1 MWKIGMPN
9 LGHTME
15 QGTVREWL
23 RKEGD
28 HVRKGDVLV
37 VVETDKANFDVE
49 SPGDGVLLRI
59 VVAEGTVVPVGATIG
74 VVGAPGAPLPDLGPA
89 EIRASHAAR
98 AEARAETGA
107 DAPMAGAPVG
117 TVSGAVPA
125 PVETVATGA
134 PATTS
139 AGRRQVSPVARSLA
153 QELGVD
159 LARVEGTGPGGLVT
173 KEDVRRA
180 AESPRP
186 APVAAAP
193 VASGRAEAGIT
204 VVPLTSMRRTIA
216 ERMQRSWRDAP
227 MVTLV
232 THADVT
238 ALLDARQGA
247 GPRVGI
253 NDLILRA
260 TALALG
266 RHPRLNAWWQ
276 AGELR
281 QVRDVNL
288 GVAVAVEDGLVVPVV
303 REAQRKTVAEIGAE
317 VAALG
322 EKARRQGLGAADVAD
337 GTFTVTNLGAWGIDL
352 FTPIINPPQ
361 VAILGVGR
369 VNRAPRETP
378 AGVAFVSQLALCL
391 VFDHRAADGAGG
403 AAMLKTLVELLGDP
417 ARVLAPAT

>member
-23 RKEGD
+23 RKEGER
-28 HVRKGDVLV
+28 VRKGDVLV
-37 VVETDKANFDVE
+37 VIETDKAAFDVE
-49 SPGDGVLLRI
+49 SPGDGVLLKI
-59 VVAEGTVVPVGATIG
+59 VVPEGTVVPVGATIG
-74 VVGAPGAPLPDLGPA
+74 VVGAPGTPLPDLGPA
-89 EIRASHAAR
+89 AAR
-98 AEARAETGA
+98 AAAGPTAQAR
-107 DAPMAGAPVG
+107 
-117 TVSGAVPA
+117 
-125 PVETVATGA
+125 VETVPASA
-134 PATTS
+134 PGKP

-159 LARVEGTGPGGLVT
+159 LSLVEGTGPGGLVT
-173 KEDVRRA
+173 KEDVRRT
-180 AESPRP
+180 AESPGG
-186 APVAAAP
+186 APDAAVSA
-193 VASGRAEAGIT
+193 ASGLAEAGIT

-216 ERMQRSWRDAP
+216 ERMQRSWRDTP

-232 THADVT
+232 THAEVT
-238 ALLDARQGA
+238 ALLDARHAG

-260 TALALG
+260 TAVALTQ
-266 RHPRLNAWWQ
+266 HPRLNAWWRE
-276 AGELR
+276 GELR

-303 REAQRKTVAEIGAE
+303 RRAQQKTVTEIGAE

-322 EKARRQGLGAADVAD
+322 EKARRSGLGAADVAD

-369 VNRAPRETP
+369 VNRVPRETP
-378 AGVAFVSQLALCL
+378 TGFAFVSELALCL
-391 VFDHRAADGAGG
+391 VFDHRAVDGAGG

-417 ARVLAPAT
+417 ARVLAPAKEDAP

>member
-1 MWKIGMPN
+1 MVRVAG
-9 LGHTME
+9 E
-15 QGTVREWL
+15 TV
-23 RKEGD
+23 
-28 HVRKGDVLV
+28 
-37 VVETDKANFDVE
+37 
-49 SPGDGVLLRI
+49 PGS
-59 VVAEGTVVPVGATIG
+59 VPARLEAAPG
-74 VVGAPGAPLPDLGPA
+74 GAPP
-89 EIRASHAAR
+89 R
-98 AEARAETGA
+98 
-107 DAPMAGAPVG
+107 
-117 TVSGAVPA
+117 
-125 PVETVATGA
+125 
-134 PATTS
+134 S

-159 LARVEGTGPGGLVT
+159 LSRVEGTGPGGLVT

-180 AESPRP
+180 AESPGGAR
-186 APVAAAP
+186 VAA
-193 VASGRAEAGIT
+193 VASGLAEAGIT

-238 ALLDARQGA
+238 SLLDARHA
-247 GPRVGI
+247 ADTRVGI

-260 TALALG
+260 TAVALT
-266 RHPRLNAWWQ
+266 RHPRLNAWWRE
-276 AGELR
+276 GELR

-288 GVAVAVEDGLVVPVV
+288 GVAVAVEDGLIVPVV
-303 REAQRKTVAEIGAE
+303 RGAQQKSVTEIGAE

-322 EKARRQGLGAADVAD
+322 EKARRSGLGAADVAD

-369 VNRAPRETP
+369 VNRVPRETP
-378 AGVAFVSQLALCL
+378 AGFTFVSELALCL
-391 VFDHRAADGAGG
+391 VFDHRAVDGAGG

>member
-23 RKEGD
+23 RKEGEG
-28 HVRKGDVLV
+28 VRKGDVV
-37 VVETDKANFDVE
+37 VVIETDKASFDVE
-49 SPGDGVLLRI
+49 SPGDGVLLKI
-59 VVAEGTVVPVGATIG
+59 VVPEGTVVPVGATIG
-74 VVGAPGAPLPDLGPA
+74 VVGAPGTPLPDLGPA
-89 EIRASHAAR
+89 AAR
-98 AEARAETGA
+98 AAAGPTAQAR
-107 DAPMAGAPVG
+107 
-117 TVSGAVPA
+117 
-125 PVETVATGA
+125 VETVPASA
-134 PATTS
+134 PGKP

-159 LARVEGTGPGGLVT
+159 LSLVEGTGPGGLVT
-173 KEDVRRA
+173 KEDVRRT
-180 AESPRP
+180 AESPGG
-186 APVAAAP
+186 APGAAASAAP
-193 VASGRAEAGIT
+193 GLAEAGIT

-216 ERMQRSWRDAP
+216 ERMQRAWRDTP

-232 THADVT
+232 THAEVT
-238 ALLDARQGA
+238 ALLDARHAG

-253 NDLILRA
+253 NDLILRV
-260 TALALG
+260 TAVALTQ
-266 RHPRLNAWWQ
+266 HPRLNAWWRE
-276 AGELR
+276 GELR

-303 REAQRKTVAEIGAE
+303 RRAQQKTVTEIGAE

-322 EKARRQGLGAADVAD
+322 EKARRSGLGAADVAD

-369 VNRAPRETP
+369 VNRVPRETP
-378 AGVAFVSQLALCL
+378 TGFAFVSELALCL
-391 VFDHRAADGAGG
+391 VFDHRAVDGAAG

-417 ARVLAPAT
+417 ARVLAPAKEDAP

>member
-23 RKEGD
+23 RKEGEG
-28 HVRKGDVLV
+28 VRKGDVV
-37 VVETDKANFDVE
+37 VVIETDKAAFDVE
-49 SPGDGVLLRI
+49 SPGDGVLLKI
-59 VVAEGTVVPVGATIG
+59 VVPEGTVVPVGATIG
-74 VVGAPGAPLPDLGPA
+74 VVGAPGTPLPDLGPA
-89 EIRASHAAR
+89 A
-98 AEARAETGA
+98 
-107 DAPMAGAPVG
+107 AGAATGP
-117 TVSGAVPA
+117 TAQA
-125 PVETVATGA
+125 PVETVPASA
-134 PATTS
+134 PGKP

-159 LARVEGTGPGGLVT
+159 LSVVEGTGPGGLVT
-173 KEDVRRA
+173 KEDVRRT
-180 AESPRP
+180 AESPDRGRDAAVP
-186 APVAAAP
+186 A
-193 VASGRAEAGIT
+193 ASGPAEAGIT

-216 ERMQRSWRDAP
+216 ERMQRSWRDTP

-232 THADVT
+232 THAEVT
-238 ALLDARQGA
+238 ALLDARHVG
-247 GPRVGI
+247 GTRVGI

-260 TALALG
+260 TAVALT
-266 RHPRLNAWWQ
+266 RHPRLNAWWREG
-276 AGELR
+276 ALH
-281 QVRDVNL
+281 QVHDVNL

-303 REAQRKTVAEIGAE
+303 RRAQRKAVTEIGAE

-322 EKARRQGLGAADVAD
+322 EKARRSGLGAADVAD

-369 VNRAPRETP
+369 ANRVPRETP
-378 AGVAFVSQLALCL
+378 TGFTFVTELALCL
-391 VFDHRAADGAGG
+391 VFDHRAVDGAGG

-417 ARVLAPAT
+417 ARVLAPPKEEAP

>member
-15 QGTVREWL
+15 QGIVREWL
-23 RKEGD
+23 RKEGE
-28 HVRKGDVLV
+28 HIRKGDVLV
-37 VVETDKANFDVE
+37 VIETDKANFDVE
-49 SPGDGVLLRI
+49 SPGDGVLLKI
-59 VVAEGTVVPVGATIG
+59 VVPEGTVVPVGATIG
-74 VVGAPGAPLPDLGPA
+74 VVGAPGTLLPDLGPA
-89 EIRASHAAR
+89 DAR
-98 AEARAETGA
+98 AQRAPAAEALPAAAPTRAATPVEA
-107 DAPMAGAPVG
+107 VSAGAPVR
-117 TVSGAVPA
+117 
-125 PVETVATGA
+125 
-134 PATTS
+134 S

-153 QELGVD
+153 QELSVD
-159 LARVEGTGPGGLVT
+159 LSLVEGTGPGGLVT

-180 AESPRP
+180 AEPPGGARGTVP
-186 APVAAAP
+186 AAA
-193 VASGRAEAGIT
+193 GLAEAGIT

-216 ERMQRSWRDAP
+216 ERMQRSWREAP

-238 ALLDARQGA
+238 ALLDARHA
-247 GPRVGI
+247 GDTRIGI

-260 TALALG
+260 TAVALTH
-266 RHPRLNAWWQ
+266 HPRLNAWWRE
-276 AGELR
+276 GELR

-303 REAQRKTVAEIGAE
+303 REAQHKTVTEIGAE

-322 EKARRQGLGAADVAD
+322 EKARRSTLGAADVAD

-369 VNRAPRETP
+369 VTRVPRETP
-378 AGVAFVSQLALCL
+378 AGFTFVSQLALCL
-391 VFDHRAADGAGG
+391 VFDHRAVDGAGG

-417 ARVLAPAT
+417 ARVLAPEETP